1 MKYIGLDVHKINT
14 AACVINAGGKEV
26 RSMTVSSQEKGLQE
40 ILKAMEGEEY
50 MVLMESSTYSIPVY
64 RFFQERGVTVHAAH
78 AKYLKMITQSDK
90 KTDSYDASA
99 LARYLRSWD
108 RGEAPLSLSYIPT
121 REEMRLKDLCRL
133 REDVTGQ
140 IGDETRKIK
149 AHMVRNEQTLPFT
162 HRDLK
167 TIKSRRYIA
176 ENFGND
182 ITLNMRIEALVL
194 LLEKAK
200 RIDQELQKIGND
212 DGNVRLLISIPG
224 IGVRSAVQIMSMII
238 DIGRFEDSEK
248 LCSYFGLV
256 PRVRSSGG
264 KEIHGHMTKAGD
276 PMMRCILDRVTYVHV
291 CHCRSSITAFYE
303 RKAAENKK
311 KALTSASRK
320 MLCTIYAVLKRRTP
334 FTA

>member
-1 MKYIGLDVHKINT
+1 M
-14 AACVINAGGKEV
+14 
-26 RSMTVSSQEKGLQE
+26 
-40 ILKAMEGEEY
+40 
-50 MVLMESSTYSIPVY
+50 
-64 RFFQERGVTVHAAH
+64 HAAH

-176 ENFGND
+176 ENFSHD
-182 ITLNMRIEALVL
+182 ITLTMRIETLVIL
-194 LLEKAK
+194 LDKAK

-212 DGNVRLLISIPG
+212 DENVRLLISIPG
-224 IGVRSAVQIMSMII
+224 IGIRSAVQIMSMII
-238 DIGRFEDSEK
+238 DVNRFEDSEK
-248 LCSYFGLV
+248 ICSYFGLV

-264 KEIHGHMTKAGD
+264 KEIHGHMTKSGD
-276 PMMRCILDRVTYVHV
+276 PMMRCILDRATYVHV